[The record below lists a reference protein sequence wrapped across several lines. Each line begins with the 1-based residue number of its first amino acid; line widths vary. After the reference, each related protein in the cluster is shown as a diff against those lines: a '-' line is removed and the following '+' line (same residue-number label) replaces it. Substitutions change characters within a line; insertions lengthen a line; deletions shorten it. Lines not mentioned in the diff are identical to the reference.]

1 MHGGSEVA
9 AHDLHTGGIPAR
21 LVVDDGVA
29 CHVDAH
35 VGGALIGAFAHDP
48 LHHGLE
54 DGERLDIAVVVDRG
68 FPVRLQV
75 ERVDDVGVV

>member
-9 AHDLHTGGIPAR
+9 AHDLHAGGIAAGI
-21 LVVDDGVA
+21 VVHNGVSG
-29 CHVDAH
+29 HVDAH
-35 VGGALIGAFAHDP
+35 IGGALIGAFAHDP

-68 FPVRLQV
+68 FPVRL
-75 ERVDDVGVV
+75 